1 MQKLHVMILMCY
13 YVQHMNVMRINSTIK
28 SSPQVKPSRSKP
40 DYTYSY
46 LSESE
51 GVYTIKLID
60 NWTQYLRTITGLTE
74 NTINLHLSSIERL
87 LRSSNVP
94 PWKLKQKHIIAFLDI
109 KTNPEKTTEPIS
121 PATQSSYF
129 SGWRSIQTYM
139 LSLDVT
145 NEIVAKFGIKP
156 EKFVGDENSLLV
168 KKYKAN
174 QQPKGW
180 ALTDGQIDA
189 VDKEFKTQ
197 ILSAHKANNQK
208 KYLALCRDRIMFH
221 VCIHYALRVSELINI
236 QLSDFSKSNDSRLAD
251 FSNYAL
257 LTVTGKNNVTGT
269 VPTRSKEVYDL
280 IQWYINNIRPKI
292 IRGKVDAKE
301 ELTNENSLRL
311 KLLFPSERKTGAMCA
326 NNFRKR
332 LSEMGLK
339 AGIVDK
345 SLHPHILR
353 HTGCT
358 QMVPVY
364 SPESAQKYMRHKNL
378 ATTLHYY
385 HPSVLEAGNSEN
397 IELDIFDDED

>member
-1 MQKLHVMILMCY
+1 MML
-13 YVQHMNVMRINSTIK
+13 NSCLL
-28 SSPQVKPSRSKP
+28 
-40 DYTYSY
+40 YTS
-46 LSESE
+46 
-51 GVYTIKLID
+51 
-60 NWTQYLRTITGLTE
+60 
-74 NTINLHLSSIERL
+74 
-87 LRSSNVP
+87 
-94 PWKLKQKHIIAFLDI
+94 
-109 KTNPEKTTEPIS
+109 
-121 PATQSSYF
+121 F

-280 IQWYINNIRPKI
+280 IQWYINNIC
-292 IRGKVDAKE
+292 
-301 ELTNENSLRL
+301 
-311 KLLFPSERKTGAMCA
+311 LLYTSRC
-326 NNFRKR
+326 
-332 LSEMGLK
+332 
-339 AGIVDK
+339 V
-345 SLHPHILR
+345 
-353 HTGCT
+353 
-358 QMVPVY
+358 
-364 SPESAQKYMRHKNL
+364 
-378 ATTLHYY
+378 
-385 HPSVLEAGNSEN
+385 
-397 IELDIFDDED
+397 